1 MEVQK
6 KRAKV
11 KKKKAKPLDGNQYPI
26 CYLRCALVFIG
37 TGYVEV
43 EISKDS
49 TSDNVR
55 YSYLEG

>member
-1 MEVQK
+1 MVTNT
-6 KRAKV
+6 RYV
-11 KKKKAKPLDGNQYPI
+11 I
-26 CYLRCALVFIG
+26 CVVHLFFIG